1 MTLKKLLFALSAL
14 VAATAYAQAPL
25 GTVTTVE
32 GVVTATQGTT
42 GVTVVTGTPV
52 QEGMRFVT
60 TSSGRVVLRMN
71 NGCVVTVPAGSA
83 ITVLPNQSCQQLSAA
98 VVPLAPSTAV
108 MGQSGMFS
116 NVGVVNGIIAV
127 GAVGILLGIIDAIN
141 DNDDDDDQVL
151 SAR

>member
-14 VAATAYAQAPL
+14 VAATAYAQTPL

-32 GVVTATQGTT
+32 GVVTATQGTN
-42 GVTVVTGTPV
+42 GVTVVTGTPIH
-52 QEGMRFVT
+52 EGMRFVT

-83 ITVLPNQSCQQLSAA
+83 ITVQPNQSCQQLAAA
-98 VVPLAPSTAV
+98 VQPLAPNTSA
-108 MGQSGMFS
+108 MGQRGAFE
-116 NVGVVNGIIAV
+116 NVGVVNGIVAL

-141 DNDDDDDQVL
+141 DNDDDQVL
-151 SAR
+151 SVR

>member
-1 MTLKKLLFALSAL
+1 MTFKKLLFALSAL

-42 GVTVVTGTPV
+42 GVTVVTGTPI

-83 ITVLPNQSCQQLSAA
+83 ITVLPNQSCQQLAAA
-98 VVPLAPSTAV
+98 VQPLTPTTV
-108 MGQSGMFS
+108 MGQRGTFE
-116 NVGVVNGIIAV
+116 NVGVVNGIVAL
-127 GAVGILLGIIDAIN
+127 GAIGIFLGIADAIN
-141 DNDDDDDQVL
+141 DNDDDEVL
-151 SAR
+151 SVR